1 MDEIVGIV
9 SENREERIC
18 ENCVHCTWKYD
29 AHVCF
34 KDNMV
39 SFTTRNSTCE
49 CWTLKNRDI

>member
-18 ENCVHCTWKYD
+18 ENCENCTWKYD

-49 CWTLKNRDI
+49 YWTLKNRDI